1 MLTAVTA
8 PAEAAFA
15 PRLDVDRPPG
25 SARSVLILFPP
36 HKRFSMLQENPIW
49 SDSAFSKDVRE
60 PDAYREAVYGKIK
73 ALSP

>member
-1 MLTAVTA
+1 
-8 PAEAAFA
+8 
-15 PRLDVDRPPG
+15 
-25 SARSVLILFPP
+25 
-36 HKRFSMLQENPIW
+36 MLQENPIW